1 MLRKGLFIMIVT
13 VMVLTGCGD
22 DETPTTKLE
31 PEGVENII
39 EENIIEENIIEETTY
54 WEDIEVETYP
64 D

>member
-39 EENIIEENIIEETTY
+39 EENIIEETTY